1 MNASV
6 RSRAINSANTGSPFA
21 EKLAEF
27 KNNDCHPSKNAL
39 KHILFVTPEYTGLV
53 KAGGL
58 GDVSAALPQA
68 LSQANPNRHDV
79 RILIPAYREILQ
91 KNLPIKIIA
100 RLEGLEKI
108 PACKIGELQ
117 LDNGPLIYLVICPE
131 LYERDGSPYTS
142 PEGQDWEDNHI
153 RFARLGLAAADIAMG
168 KAHLGWRPDIVH
180 ANDWP
185 SALAPAY
192 MALRNQPTPCLFTIH
207 NLAYQ
212 GLFTPEVTKDIGL
225 PDKVFTLEEME
236 FFGKLSFLKAGLVY
250 SSSISTVSETYA
262 REITHPEFGCGLHG
276 LLQQKYSQGLLHGIT
291 NGIDDS
297 WEPGSDPYLVASFA
311 ARQWEAKRAN
321 TRYVERRFNLAADD
335 GPMFAVI
342 SRLAQQ
348 KGIDLTLEVADS
360 LIQKGGRLAVMG
372 TGDKTLEAA
381 LLNLAKR
388 HPQQVGVH
396 IGFNEI
402 EARRIFA
409 GSDFLL
415 MPSRFEPCGLTQ
427 MYAQRFASLPI
438 ATCTGG
444 LADTIEDGVNGFLF
458 QETTLP
464 SYKAAIHRA
473 FNVYQYPELLNAMRC
488 HAMNAPLYWSDSVRP
503 YQRLYQQV
511 SSSKRQPGLFPHPL
525 MNNSVITNTAMVNSS
540 ATNSAASRG
549 THQCR

>member
-1 MNASV
+1 
-6 RSRAINSANTGSPFA
+6 
-21 EKLAEF
+21 
-27 KNNDCHPSKNAL
+27 
-39 KHILFVTPEYTGLV
+39 
-53 KAGGL
+53 
-58 GDVSAALPQA
+58 
-68 LSQANPNRHDV
+68 
-79 RILIPAYREILQ
+79 
-91 KNLPIKIIA
+91 
-100 RLEGLEKI
+100 
-108 PACKIGELQ
+108 
-117 LDNGPLIYLVICPE
+117 
-131 LYERDGSPYTS
+131 
-142 PEGQDWEDNHI
+142 
-153 RFARLGLAAADIAMG
+153 
-168 KAHLGWRPDIVH
+168 
-180 ANDWP
+180 
-185 SALAPAY
+185 
-192 MALRNQPTPCLFTIH
+192 
-207 NLAYQ
+207 
-212 GLFTPEVTKDIGL
+212 
-225 PDKVFTLEEME
+225 
-236 FFGKLSFLKAGLVY
+236 
-250 SSSISTVSETYA
+250 
-262 REITHPEFGCGLHG
+262 
-276 LLQQKYSQGLLHGIT
+276 
-291 NGIDDS
+291 
-297 WEPGSDPYLVASFA
+297 
-311 ARQWEAKRAN
+311 
-321 TRYVERRFNLAADD
+321 
-335 GPMFAVI
+335 MFAVI

-402 EARRIFA
+402 ETRRIFA

-511 SSSKRQPGLFPHPL
+511 SNSKRQAGVFPHPL
-525 MNNSVITNTAMVNSS
+525 MNNSVITNTAMVNSP
-540 ATNSAASRG
+540 ATNPAVSRG